1 MSAYLM
7 ATEHDKEQA
16 ETIKRICR
24 VLEEHAPDALGS
36 ANAGE
41 VARQWIEAGFDDPDE
56 IEGWLR
62 ARCFAPNRAQALEAA
77 GFTPEQAALRTTA
90 GTADYEDTIAFKLN
104 RNDLSLN
111 EARRIIT
118 SAFWDS

>member
-1 MSAYLM
+1 MM
-7 ATEHDKEQA
+7 VNKQDEEQR
-16 ETIKRICR
+16 ETIRLICE
-24 VLEEHAPDALGS
+24 VLNTHKADALG
-36 ANAGE
+36 ATTAEE
-41 VARQWIEAGFDDPDE
+41 VARRWIDAGFDDPEE

-62 ARCFAPNRAQALEAA
+62 ARCFEAGRAQALEAA
-77 GFTPEQAALRTTA
+77 GFTPEQAALRTRA

-104 RNDLSLN
+104 HNDLSLA

>member
-1 MSAYLM
+1 MS
-7 ATEHDKEQA
+7 TEQDKEQA
-16 ETIKRICR
+16 ETIVRICR
-24 VLEEHAPDALGS
+24 VLEQHGEDALH
-36 ANAGE
+36 NAQAEE
-41 VARQWIEAGFDDPDE
+41 VAQEWIDAGFDDPEE

-62 ARCFAPNRAQALEAA
+62 ARCFAPQRAQALEAA
-77 GFTPEQAALRTTA
+77 GFTPEQAALRTKA

-118 SAFWDS
+118 HAFWDS